1 LDNVPWVYKPIR
13 PGHTHVNFF
22 SFRHAHLL
30 SRFLLSENLSVPINF
45 VLAVN
50 GFGMAYCPISR
61 FIFNFRIESCKLKKP
76 LKLIG
81 LQKTL
86 GVLVVG

>member
-1 LDNVPWVYKPIR
+1 
-13 PGHTHVNFF
+13 
-22 SFRHAHLL
+22 
-30 SRFLLSENLSVPINF
+30 VPINF